1 MFSFYIYIILHTIL
15 RKEKETRELVV
26 VVVVV
31 EIIYKYELFT
41 NQRNCRLLKVVFS
54 SCFIKEWR
62 RSMEVTNNDL
72 ISKI

>member
-1 MFSFYIYIILHTIL
+1 MV
-15 RKEKETRELVV
+15 VV

-72 ISKI
+72 TSKI

>member
-1 MFSFYIYIILHTIL
+1 M
-15 RKEKETRELVV
+15 V

-62 RSMEVTNNDL
+62 SMEVTNNDL
-72 ISKI
+72 TSKI